1 MSAASTAESAD
12 FRGPLDI
19 TRAATV
25 VLDAESTVIGWSPAA
40 TELLGYDP
48 ADALGRP
55 LTAFLSVR
63 PAARTLPAEASGAGG
78 PGPGPGPPSLIGNE
92 IRVARTRDGREL
104 LVATATC
111 PLPGTAGASGPG
123 TPDRILVAAEVEAL
137 LHWESRIALLQ
148 GLATQSPVGLAI
160 YDTDLRLSWSNTAY
174 EREMGQPLAAFR
186 GKRAEELYGAGSFVT
201 PGYPHT
207 LAGVMR
213 QVLDT
218 GEPVLDL
225 HFRGQPP
232 SDPGRDHLWSCAYYR
247 LEDAHGH
254 ALGVCED
261 AFDITDRYRVQ
272 ERLALLVEAGRR
284 IGTVLD
290 VATTAE
296 EIAEVAVED
305 FAVTV
310 RVDVT
315 RAAVTGETAA
325 VGSPADMSL
334 LRVAERSAPGS
345 GTPDP
350 GLPANGPTETG
361 RPDPDRPGTEPTET
375 GRPET
380 GRPGTDLP
388 NPGPPETGPP
398 RSGPTATT
406 RDPAGPG
413 GLSGPGSPGGP
424 SGPGSPGGPSGP
436 GGPGGTSGPGQPYP
450 PVGYPPVG
458 YPPGSPQNRSLS
470 SGGLVLDEGTLV
482 VPLRAGGGILGLVT
496 FDRGA
501 GPDASGRTLG
511 PDRATTFDNGEVA
524 LADELAARAAVCID
538 NARRYTRERTASLA
552 LQRQLLPHHLPPR
565 SAVETAYR
573 YLPADDVTGVGGDW
587 FDVIPLS
594 GTRVGLVVGD
604 VVGHGLRAA
613 ATMGRLRTSV
623 RAFAQL
629 DMAPDELL
637 TRLDDLVGQPAEDRS
652 DACDGAVETYDVTT
666 GATCLYAVYDPVS
679 RRCVMARAGHLPPAI
694 VGPGGEVSFPDL
706 PAGPPLGLGGLPFE
720 SMEIDLPVG
729 SLLAL
734 FTDGLVEAGDH
745 DIGRGLDTLGRVLG
759 DRSASLEVLC
769 DRAVSELVPGGAS
782 ADDTALLLVRTRAL
796 DADRVADWELTAEPV
811 SVGRARE
818 LATGQLEAW
827 GLEELAFATQ
837 LVVSELVTNAVRYA
851 GGPLGLRLIRDR
863 TLVCEVADTG
873 HTSPHPR
880 HSEAD
885 DEGGRG
891 LFIVAQLVQRWGTRY
906 TPTGKT
912 IWTEQ
917 ALPPAG
923 AG

>member
-1 MSAASTAESAD
+1 MSAANTAESAD

-19 TRAATV
+19 TRAATM

-40 TELLGYDP
+40 AELLGYEP
-48 ADALGRP
+48 SEVLGRP
-55 LTAFLSVR
+55 LGAFLSAHPV
-63 PAARTLPAEASGAGG
+63 TVGGAS
-78 PGPGPGPPSLIGNE
+78 PDGPPRPSPPPEAVEPADVAAAAAPGLGPSSLVGNE
-92 IRVARTRDGREL
+92 IHVARTRDGREL

-111 PLPGTAGASGPG
+111 PLPGGTAGSGNPG
-123 TPDRILVAAEVEAL
+123 APDRIMVAAEVGEL
-137 LHWESRIALLQ
+137 RHWESRIALLQ

-160 YDTDLRLSWSNTAY
+160 YDTDLRLTWCNTAY
-174 EREMGQPLAAFR
+174 EREIGQPLAAFR
-186 GKRAEELYGAGSFVT
+186 GMRADELYSAGSFVS
-201 PGYPHT
+201 PGYPQT
-207 LAGVMR
+207 LDGVMH
-213 QVLDT
+213 QVIDT
-218 GEPVLDL
+218 GEPILDL
-225 HFRGQPP
+225 NFRGQPP

-254 ALGVCED
+254 VFGVCED

-296 EIAEVAVED
+296 EIAEVAVPD
-305 FAVTV
+305 FAAAV

-325 VGSPADMSL
+325 VGSTADMSL
-334 LRVAERSAPGS
+334 LRVAERSEPGAGAP
-345 GTPDP
+345 DLA
-350 GLPANGPTETG
+350 LPETV
-361 RPDPDRPGTEPTET
+361 PPEAAQDPDASGEAPAASRET
-375 GRPET
+375 
-380 GRPGTDLP
+380 
-388 NPGPPETGPP
+388 
-398 RSGPTATT
+398 
-406 RDPAGPG
+406 PAP
-413 GLSGPGSPGGP
+413 
-424 SGPGSPGGPSGP
+424 
-436 GGPGGTSGPGQPYP
+436 
-450 PVGYPPVG
+450 YPPVG
-458 YPPGSPQNRSLS
+458 YPPGSPQHRSLS

-496 FDRGA
+496 FERGV
-501 GPDASGRTLG
+501 GPDASGRALA

-524 LADELAARAAVCID
+524 LADELTARTAVCID

-552 LQRQLLPHHLPPR
+552 LQRQLLPHHLPPQ

-604 VVGHGLRAA
+604 VVGHGLQAA

-652 DACDGAVETYDVTT
+652 DAYGGAVETYDVIT

-694 VGPGGEVSFPDL
+694 VEPGGRVSFPDL

-734 FTDGLVEAGDH
+734 FTDGLIEARDH
-745 DIGRGLDTLGRVLG
+745 DIGQGLDTLGGVLG
-759 DRSASLEVLC
+759 GGCASLEELC
-769 DRAVSELVPGGAS
+769 DRAVSELVPGGTS
-782 ADDTALLLVRTRAL
+782 ADDTALLLVRTREL
-796 DADRVADWELTAEPV
+796 DAEQVADWELTAEPV

-818 LATGQLEAW
+818 LATGQLAAW
-827 GLEELAFATQ
+827 GLEELSFATE
-837 LVVSELVTNAVRYA
+837 LVVSELVTNAVRYG

-863 TLVCEVADTG
+863 TLVCEVSDTG
-873 HTSPHPR
+873 HTSPHLR
-880 HSEAD
+880 HSAED

-917 ALPPAG
+917 TLPSAG

>member
-12 FRGPLDI
+12 FRGPLDV

-25 VLDAESTVIGWSPAA
+25 VLDAENTVIGWSPAA
-40 TELLGYDP
+40 AELLGYDP
-48 ADALGRP
+48 SDALGRP

-63 PAARTLPAEASGAGG
+63 PAGGVLPAEAAGT
-78 PGPGPGPPSLIGNE
+78 PGPGPGPPSLFGNE
-92 IRVARTRDGREL
+92 IHVARTRDGREL

-111 PLPGTAGASGPG
+111 PLPGGAGVRGPG
-123 TPDRILVAAEVEAL
+123 VPDRILVAAEVEAL
-137 LHWESRIALLQ
+137 LHWESRLALLQ

-247 LEDAHGH
+247 LEDSDGH

-296 EIAEVAVED
+296 EIAAVAVPD

-334 LRVAERSAPGS
+334 LRVAERSARGS
-345 GTPDP
+345 ATPDP
-350 GLPANGPTETG
+350 GV
-361 RPDPDRPGTEPTET
+361 PGAGQPEA
-375 GRPET
+375 GRPEA
-380 GRPGTDLP
+380 GQ
-388 NPGPPETGPP
+388 PE
-398 RSGPTATT
+398 
-406 RDPAGPG
+406 AGQPEAG
-413 GLSGPGSPGGP
+413 QSPGEAPQPHP
-424 SGPGSPGGPSGP
+424 SPSPPYPPPSLP
-436 GGPGGTSGPGQPYP
+436 APPSPSPYP
-450 PVGYPPVG
+450 PVA
-458 YPPGSPQNRSLS
+458 YPPGSPQHRSLS
-470 SGGLVLDEGTLV
+470 SGGLVLDESTLV

-501 GPDASGRTLG
+501 GLGTSGRPLG

-524 LADELAARAAVCID
+524 LADELAARAAVCVD

-552 LQRQLLPHHLPPR
+552 LQRQLLPHRLPPL

-637 TRLDDLVGQPAEDRS
+637 TRLDDLVGQPAEERTDPY
-652 DACDGAVETYDVTT
+652 GGPVETYDVTT

-694 VGPGGEVSFPDL
+694 VGPGGQVSFPDL

-720 SMEIDLPVG
+720 SMEIDLPVD

-734 FTDGLVEAGDH
+734 FTDGLVEDRDH

-759 DRSASLEVLC
+759 DRSASLEELC
-769 DRAVSELVPGGAS
+769 DRAVSELVPDGTS
-782 ADDTALLLVRTRAL
+782 TDDTALLLVRTREL
-796 DADRVADWELTAEPV
+796 DAERVADWELTAEPL

-827 GLEELAFATQ
+827 GLEELVFATQ

-873 HTSPHPR
+873 HTSPHLR

-917 ALPPAG
+917 TLPPAG
-923 AG
+923 TG